1 MLRTSLFLTLFLFS
15 CVTAMA
21 QTARQ
26 AINQYTFARLYGYV
40 RFFHPS
46 DAGVVT
52 DWDALAI
59 YGAQAVDG
67 AKNAAELKSALEGI
81 FHPIAPTLRIYETG
95 KPALGPLEAP
105 RDAGRMK
112 VVMWQHSGYGPG
124 GGIYKSIRTNS
135 YNFLPKAT
143 GLQGGGFTNITTQL
157 DAKPYRGRKFRFTAA
172 SLATNLRDAYGQF
185 WVRVDRVGDGI
196 GFFDNMDNRRIM
208 GVSQKWRR
216 DTIAGTVDP
225 DAESINFGAFVIR
238 EGDFL
243 IDDLRLE
250 VEMPEGWKTLDFNG
264 NFENDKPGKDPSG
277 WSYDENDKSIIL
289 AVESGSPPEGKQALR
304 IGRAGEP
311 IKAEYASQLFP
322 IDLAAGTFL
331 HKDLG
336 NGLTIDMPMALWG
349 DGKTTFPATDTI
361 AARALS
367 QQRAA
372 GLSAPLTGENLY
384 LRLANVCITW
394 NIYQHF
400 HPYFKEWTTNW
411 DQDLQTAIADCYRDK
426 TPAGFER
433 TLARLNARL
442 HDGHTYVA
450 GPQTFVDRR
459 FLPLQLAWADNS
471 LVVTAV
477 FSPDTKAKRGNVITA
492 INGIPTQEYLKQRSA
507 FVSAGSANAM
517 MRQTIGSLCV
527 SKPDSSLQLTFRSGN
542 GQTWREKVPFS
553 IPANEYYGKLPNTRP
568 AAFDSLGSGIVY
580 IDLSR
585 LGWNEMKEKLD
596 EIAAAKGVVVDLRGY
611 PKDENGSQI
620 IGHLITKKDKDK
632 WMHTQRITRPDHEN
646 TGWDSFGWNLTP
658 KKPHIAGKTVF
669 LTDGSAISYAE
680 SVMGY
685 IKDQQLAT
693 IIGEPTAGAN
703 GNVTGVNL
711 PGGYTFRYTGMKVT
725 QHNGAQHFT
734 KGIEPDILVKPTI
747 KGIIDNKD
755 ELLEKAVDVIK
766 NGQATVKNGREAK

>member
-1 MLRTSLFLTLFLFS
+1 MVRTSLFLTLFLFS
-15 CVTAMA
+15 CFTALA

-67 AKNAAELKSALEGI
+67 AKNATELKTALEGI

-105 RDAGRMK
+105 RDADRMK

-135 YNFLPKAT
+135 YNFQPKAA
-143 GLQGGGFTNITTQL
+143 GPAGG
-157 DAKPYRGRKFRFTAA
+157 A
-172 SLATNLRDAYGQF
+172 
-185 WVRVDRVGDGI
+185 
-196 GFFDNMDNRRIM
+196 M
-208 GVSQKWRR
+208 
-216 DTIAGTVDP
+216 
-225 DAESINFGAFVIR
+225 
-238 EGDFL
+238 
-243 IDDLRLE
+243 
-250 VEMPEGWKTLDFNG
+250 
-264 NFENDKPGKDPSG
+264 
-277 WSYDENDKSIIL
+277 
-289 AVESGSPPEGKQALR
+289 
-304 IGRAGEP
+304 
-311 IKAEYASQLFP
+311 KAEFTGTLFP

-336 NGLTIDMPMALWG
+336 NGITIDMPMALWG

-372 GLSAPLTGENLY
+372 GLPAPLTGENLY

-426 TPAGFER
+426 TPADFER

-442 HDGHTYVA
+442 HDGHTFVS
-450 GPQTFVDRR
+450 GPQTFADRR

-477 FSPDTKAKRGNVITA
+477 FTPDTKARRGDVITA
-492 INGIPTQEYLKQRSA
+492 INGMATQQYLKQRA
-507 FVSAGSANAM
+507 ALVSAGSANAM
-517 MRQTIGSLCV
+517 MRQTISSLCV
-527 SKPDSSLQLTFRSGN
+527 SKPDSSLQLTFRSGR

-568 AAFDSLGSGIVY
+568 AAFDSLGNGIIY
-580 IDLSR
+580 LDLSR
-585 LGWNEMKEKLD
+585 LGWNEMKGKMD

-611 PKDENGSQI
+611 PKDENGSQL
-620 IGHLITKKDKDK
+620 IGHLITKKNKDK
-632 WMHTQRITRPDHEN
+632 WMHTQRIARPDHEN
-646 TGWDSFGWNLTP
+646 TGWDSFGWNLSP

-685 IKDQQLAT
+685 IKDQHLAT

-703 GNVTGVNL
+703 GNVTDVSL
-711 PGGYTFRYTGMKVT
+711 PGGYRFRYTGMKVT

-734 KGIEPDILVKPTI
+734 KGITPDILIAPTI

-766 NGQATVKNGREAK
+766 NGQSTVKSGREAK